1 MLLMGLFTAIG
12 FFVFVM
18 KLPVPIRSKLLGF
31 DLLLDI
37 AATLAMMLAFAG
49 TFSGMSAAILGGLI
63 FSAMLIT
70 AKWLFGYET
79 ATWQHGRIYW
89 TTHPGL
95 FSPRTRRPH
104 HDLT

>member
-18 KLPVPIRSKLLGF
+18 KLPAPIRSKLLGF

-79 ATWQHGRIYW
+79 ATWLHGRIVW
-89 TTHPGL
+89 TAHPGL
-95 FSPRTRRPH
+95 FSPRTRR
-104 HDLT
+104 LT